1 MCHLYLFPIPKD
13 RCVIWDDSALLGLCN
28 IVILTQY
35 LVSRA
40 LVVLLSRKLARLW
53 SLVSMKSHWLQAS
66 ATWLLRGL
74 ATILLIRDFS
84 LVCHF
89 WCLCSFLLVV
99 LFVWHEL
106 AATTCNRVVAL
117 NNIFV
122 SLGTPYRDNSFASFF
137 SMSNDSFAVKF
148 SLYSPWNGLWFS
160 CESYWSIRWF
170 LFLILW
176 IYRLFFSYLLFLF
189 IYYLLLP

>member
-1 MCHLYLFPIPKD
+1 MLLGTYPSKSLSSLVQLYIFLELHQFLGTCHLYLFPIPID
-13 RCVIWDDSALLGLCN
+13 RCVIWDDSPLLGLCN
-28 IVILTQY
+28 VVILTQY

-66 ATWLLRGL
+66 ATWLLRGS
-74 ATILLIRDFS
+74 AIILLIRDFS

-117 NNIFV
+117 NNNCV
-122 SLGTPYRDNSFASFF
+122 VG
-137 SMSNDSFAVKF
+137 DS
-148 SLYSPWNGLWFS
+148 
-160 CESYWSIRWF
+160 I
-170 LFLILW
+170 
-176 IYRLFFSYLLFLF
+176 
-189 IYYLLLP
+189 